1 MNSLFKIVIDS
12 KAGYQI
18 WESKTHNLQIQYSDI
33 GSGNYYKALEY
44 VSIDNDWRLPSL
56 EELKILYDELHTL
69 GLGNFQTAGKFEN
82 GIYVPI
88 ENHHIGMYW
97 SSFNFK
103 EAKLA
108 RRFNFSAGYKD
119 GSMPWDFY
127 GNIRLVRSL

>member
-1 MNSLFKIVIDS
+1 MNSSFKIVIDS
-12 KAGYQI
+12 KTGYQI

-33 GSGNYYKALEY
+33 GSGNYYEALEY
-44 VSIDNDWRLPSL
+44 VSIDNDYRLPSL

-69 GLGNFQTAGKFEN
+69 GLGNFEAAGKIEN

-88 ENHHIGMYW
+88 ENHNIGMYW

-119 GSMPWDFY
+119 MSMPWDFY
-127 GNIRLVRSL
+127 GNIRLVRST